1 MEEVQY
7 QDSGYSDFNQRIR
20 DMEEKQRLLK
30 ERTMLIGQSLIDERT
45 KTFND
50 IQDMKKTIGFL
61 KEENIK
67 IKEML
72 QRVLEQVD
80 KLARKEELMILQR
93 QFDMFR
99 GS

>member
-30 ERTMLIGQSLIDERT
+30 ERTILIGQTLIEERT
-45 KTFND
+45 KTFNEL
-50 IQDMKKTIGFL
+50 QELKKSLFLL
-61 KEENIK
+61 KEESIK

-72 QRVLEQVD
+72 QRLIEQSD
-80 KLARKEELMILQR
+80 QLARKEELMILQR

-99 GS
+99 QA